1 MSSAVAL
8 VTGQMYV
15 AQAILHLPDSP
26 LQQRDG
32 NVKGLPPQAVLCAL
46 DFGSTVLQLPPAY
59 AMFPVIMPHMKQ
71 ASSRAIA
78 VLATFAFLPF
88 DNTIL

>member
-1 MSSAVAL
+1 MSSVVTL

-15 AQAILHLPDSP
+15 AQAIVHLPDYP

-32 NVKGLPPQAVLCAL
+32 TVKGLPPQAVLCTL
-46 DFGSTVLQLPPAY
+46 DFDS
-59 AMFPVIMPHMKQ
+59 AMLYLLIHAMLPVIMPHIKQ
-71 ASSRAIA
+71 ASSRATA

>member
-1 MSSAVAL
+1 MLLWLLARCMWRKPSYICLITRYSSGMAMSRACRRRRCLAPL
-8 VTGQMYV
+8 TLT
-15 AQAILHLPDSP
+15 ARCCTSP
-26 LQQRDG
+26 
-32 NVKGLPPQAVLCAL
+32 AH
-46 DFGSTVLQLPPAY
+46 

-71 ASSRAIA
+71 ASSRATA